1 MQESGVIVRDP
12 GLGDTG
18 CKRKD
23 LCMGGTAGDLVEDGL
38 PARRGRWDRLRGK
51 RFISSLR

>member
-51 RFISSLR
+51 RFISSLQ